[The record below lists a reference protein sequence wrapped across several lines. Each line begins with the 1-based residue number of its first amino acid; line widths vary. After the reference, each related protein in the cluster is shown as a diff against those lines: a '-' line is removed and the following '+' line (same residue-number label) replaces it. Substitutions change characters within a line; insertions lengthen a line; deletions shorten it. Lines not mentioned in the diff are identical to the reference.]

1 MTRYTSGPVPPF
13 DPPTTQDATASAFLF
28 GVLIFVAGAA
38 VSSVCMGGLALGVL
52 AAKALGL

>member
-13 DPPTTQDATASAFLF
+13 DPTTQDATASAFLF